1 MLSYSS
7 GHLKSE
13 MDFVELTSRC
23 QRGYLPNVGS
33 RRKSIPLLFLVSR
46 DCLYSL
52 AHGTNNHS
60 NLFYFLCQ
68 VL

>member
-23 QRGYLPNVGS
+23 QWGYLPNVGS

-52 AHGTNNHS
+52 AHGT
-60 NLFYFLCQ
+60 
-68 VL
+68 V